1 VASQT
6 ISVAA
11 SGDDGY
17 IIKEASTFG
26 GSDGSFTAD
35 LTSAGF
41 TVANR
46 KTGFGGTE
54 EFQRSNFIVRF
65 DTSILPD
72 DAVISAASLEIKSHA
87 FFADDDGRSLQIEWI
102 ADPGTIDTGDFSAT
116 PAATA
121 KAATALATLAAST
134 LYTWPLLDSAANITV
149 SGYTGLRFHVDGNA
163 PAAHNY
169 IGFYQFDHATEP
181 EPKLIVTY
189 TAASETSH
197 HKQMAMLHVG

>member
-87 FFADDDGRSLQIEWI
+87 FFADDDGHRRFQRY
-102 ADPGTIDTGDFSAT
+102 PGGDSEGGNR
-116 PAATA
+116 P
-121 KAATALATLAAST
+121 
-134 LYTWPLLDSAANITV
+134 
-149 SGYTGLRFHVDGNA
+149 GNA
-163 PAAHNY
+163 SCEHAVHLAVA
-169 IGFYQFDHATEP
+169 GFSRE
-181 EPKLIVTY
+181 
-189 TAASETSH
+189 H
-197 HKQMAMLHVG
+197 HRQRIHRLAVSR